1 MEILYMIT
9 NTVNGKKYI
18 GHTKQKIYQR
28 MGTHKALYSGCRY
41 LKNAVAKYGWGAF
54 TIEVLERAPTT
65 ERARERERELI
76 KQHGTFGKG
85 GYNLTPGGEITPMI
99 FPSVVAKRL
108 ATVAKPAYKQKMAA
122 VNAKPEV
129 KERRSQGGKRQY
141 AAESEETRAKRMA
154 AATAPEVVQRR
165 AATLRASKTF
175 AGVQLVAQNRP
186 ETATKRKATWEAKR
200 EAKLALLPPEEAAKK
215 RAEAARRAVW
225 YAANKEVCNAKIKE
239 RRMRQRTSRSRPSCA
254 SEEEPTSYLATSDD
268 EGYGSM

>member
-1 MEILYMIT
+1 
-9 NTVNGKKYI
+9 
-18 GHTKQKIYQR
+18 
-28 MGTHKALYSGCRY
+28 
-41 LKNAVAKYGWGAF
+41 
-54 TIEVLERAPTT
+54 
-65 ERARERERELI
+65 
-76 KQHGTFGKG
+76 
-85 GYNLTPGGEITPMI
+85 
-99 FPSVVAKRL
+99 
-108 ATVAKPAYKQKMAA
+108 MAA